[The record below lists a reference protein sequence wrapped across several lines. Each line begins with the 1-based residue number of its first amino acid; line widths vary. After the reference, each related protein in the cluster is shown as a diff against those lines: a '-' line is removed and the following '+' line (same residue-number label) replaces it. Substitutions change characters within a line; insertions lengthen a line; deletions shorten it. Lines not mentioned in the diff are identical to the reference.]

1 LGKIKTAEI
10 LIRGDIIERNIILKL
25 ANRLRESK
33 LRADFSSSICA
44 PPFLKAVEK
53 HYPSLAV
60 LYATVDIEDI
70 FQFKALLK
78 SLCCE
83 EECSILSFT
92 EL

>member
-1 LGKIKTAEI
+1 MGKIKTAEI

-25 ANRLRESK
+25 ADKLKESK
-33 LRADFSSSICA
+33 LRADFSSNVCA
-44 PPFLKAVEK
+44 PPFLMAVKK

-70 FQFKALLK
+70 FQFKALLE

-83 EECSILSFT
+83 EDCSILSFT